1 MSISVVILTFNEE
14 ANLPACLAAVG
25 WSDDIV
31 VVDSFSQDRTVD
43 IARRQGARVY
53 ERVFDDFA
61 TQRNFALN
69 TVSFRH
75 DWILH
80 IDADEIVTPALRD
93 EILRAIQSDR
103 FDAYRVPSKM
113 IFRGRWLRYSGLYPS
128 YQVRLGHRDR
138 LRFKQ
143 VGHGQREDLP
153 ADRVG
158 TLLEPY
164 LHDCFS
170 KGLTDWVGKHNR
182 YSSDEALATLRSRQ
196 VSRWCDWRG
205 LLAREPTR
213 RRRALK
219 DLAGRLPLRPSLRF
233 LYMYVLRRGF
243 LDGSAGLTYCK
254 LLAMYEYLI
263 VLKTRELMDVERTA
277 SRACG
282 EPLTT
287 LQTEPD
293 SRDPG

>member
-1 MSISVVILTFNEE
+1 MSVSVVILTFNEE
-14 ANLPACLAAVG
+14 ANLPACLAAVD

-31 VVDSFSQDRTVD
+31 VVDSFSRDRTVEV
-43 IARRQGARVY
+43 ARRQGVRVY

-61 TQRNFALN
+61 TQRNFALD
-69 TVSFRH
+69 TVNFRH

-80 IDADEIVTPALRD
+80 VDADEIVTPALRD

-113 IFRGRWLRYSGLYPS
+113 IFMGRWLRYSGLYPS

-153 ADRVG
+153 AERVG

-164 LHDCFS
+164 LHHCFS
-170 KGLTDWVGKHNR
+170 KGLTDWFEKHNR
-182 YSSDEALATLRSRQ
+182 YSSDEALESVRARG
-196 VSRWCDWRG
+196 VNGGWDWRG
-205 LLAREPTR
+205 LVSHDPTR
-213 RRRALK
+213 RRRAVK
-219 DLAGRLPLRPSLRF
+219 ALAGRLPLRPSLRF
-233 LYMYVLRRGF
+233 LYMYVVRRGF

-254 LLAMYEYLI
+254 LLAIYEYLI
-263 VLKTRELMDVERTA
+263 VLKSRELADPERMGSSERRPPTNV
-277 SRACG
+277 
-282 EPLTT
+282 L
-287 LQTEPD
+287 
-293 SRDPG
+293 